1 MKTDFYTKFILT
13 VIAIG
18 LFANA
23 GSDFIGEARA
33 EGLATSRYHAQGVMR
48 ICGKAKGNR
57 NSNGDMAYDRDCVE
71 VKNGALLVRVV
82 K

>member
-33 EGLATSRYHAQGVMR
+33 EMAKSAPIHRV
-48 ICGKAKGNR
+48 CGKAT
-57 NSNGDMAYDRDCVE
+57 NGMADCVE